1 MILVDS
7 NVLLDVFDKD
17 AVWLDWSLTHLRNS
31 ALRDE
36 LAINAVVYAEI
47 SSRFAAPAELDE
59 LLGEMKIGVLEI
71 PRAAAFLAGK
81 AFVYYRRRGGARA
94 NILPDFFI
102 GAHALALGCSL
113 LTRDTRRYA
122 VYFPTL
128 ALIAP

>member
-17 AVWLDWSLTHLRNS
+17 PVWLDWSLTHLRHA

-36 LAINAVVYAEI
+36 LAINPIIYAEI
-47 SSRFAAPAELDE
+47 SSRFRTPAELDE
-59 LLGEMKIGVLEI
+59 LLEKMEIRMLGI

-81 AFVYYRRRGGARA
+81 AFVHYRLKGGARA
-94 NILPDFFI
+94 HVLPDCFI

-122 VYFPTL
+122 TYFPSL
-128 ALIAP
+128 VLIAP

>member
-7 NVLLDVFDKD
+7 NVLLDIFDKD
-17 AVWLDWSLTHLRNS
+17 RVWLNWSITHLRHS

-47 SSRFAAPAELDE
+47 SPRFATPAELDK
-59 LLGEMKIGVLEI
+59 LLDEMEIGLSEI
-71 PRAAAFLAGK
+71 PRTAAFLAGK
-81 AFVYYRRRGGARA
+81 AFVHYRLQGGARA
-94 NILPDFFI
+94 NVLPDFFI

-122 VYFPTL
+122 TYFPSL
-128 ALIAP
+128 SLIAP